1 MEIIEGKTATFS
13 MLEKNILLVTM
24 KENAEVELA
33 DAKENY
39 EIALRLTAGN
49 RYVSFVDARN
59 YATITD
65 EARNFSTQ
73 PYIYANVIAQAIVVT
88 SLASRLLVNFLIKV
102 HKKNKNVEMQLF
114 NDYDKALNWL
124 KQKLAEDKTDAVVQ
138 TKNLTVLF

>member
-1 MEIIEGKTATFS
+1 MEIIDGKTATFS
-13 MLEKNILLVTM
+13 MLDKNILLVTM

-39 EIALRLTAGN
+39 EIAMRLAKGN

-73 PYIYANVIAQAIVVT
+73 PFVYASVIAQAIVVS
-88 SLASRLLVNFLIKV
+88 SLASRLIANFLITF
-102 HKKNKNVEMQLF
+102 HKKNKDVEMQLF
-114 NDYDKALNWL
+114 NDYNKALNWL
-124 KQKLAEDKTDAVVQ
+124 KQKLVEDKAGVVVQ
-138 TKNLTVLF
+138 K